1 MKISLNK
8 TQTNIVK
15 ASKNLTKIEKIK
27 KAKNSSN
34 SENFDQNLKI
44 PLNRQEQVDLKKSV
58 RKLLEKNEIAC
69 WQASLRE
76 GIHID
81 QINKQF
87 PNSANES
94 PDHCPL
100 WAGGKENNDPKRSN
114 IKWSKEELIDLINQI
129 NKNKILVWEAC
140 LKFNQPAKKLIKLL
154 AKYGLEH
161 NDLQSAPEW
170 IPKWARY
177 EENGKFPLKYS
188 NKIETPTYVEQY
200 QQQLEVEEITRNNLE
215 VLQSYRKSLSVPT
228 KKGMWTG
235 AEKESLKHYWKLDLL
250 GSEEIA
256 YLLNRPHE
264 ETIKEAQ
271 CLKLKKKHV
280 VSTEEWCGVKWEFE
294 AEGKGDP
301 KALPPNL
308 QRLVAE
314 ASATRF
320 SLLYEKIKTLK
331 EGDRGYRSTERELN
345 QILSLH
351 TRIFSKYLST
361 RSRKYKFVGTS
372 AWQVQKDLEQA
383 GRTAIFECLRRWH
396 PNRNI
401 RFSRGTV
408 NIAINREMLAWLE
421 QQRLVDLPDKIR
433 SVARQLKHAFD
444 NGKWES
450 EVERLKEKAG
460 ENCVKEAAKHQNTYA
475 YLHTVPLMET
485 YNENDAEFGGVT
497 GGAADCVE
505 EFTAV
510 CMPESDTDITSLL
523 LDACN
528 KIPENEKRA
537 VLCYHGLDGQGNH
550 IGQMTLEEIGLMEG
564 VTKERIRQRILK
576 GKQRMR
582 KWLERVNIKSVGDAL
597 AAV

>member
-1 MKISLNK
+1 MHMNTENKKKSKMSKKLLNK
-8 TQTNIVK
+8 KSDTNVNSNKALTQTIS
-15 ASKNLTKIEKIK
+15 ASGK
-27 KAKNSSN
+27 S
-34 SENFDQNLKI
+34 
-44 PLNRQEQVDLKKSV
+44 RQEQATLSKQTK
-58 RKLLEKNEIAC
+58 KLLEKGLIES

-76 GIHID
+76 GVHID
-81 QINKQF
+81 QITKQY
-87 PNSANES
+87 PNAAYEAPEN
-94 PDHCPL
+94 CPK
-100 WAGGKENNDPKRSN
+100 WAGGKELISGKKPK
-114 IKWSKEELIDLINQI
+114 KEWQKQEIENLLELLE
-129 NKNKILVWEAC
+129 KGLLLPWEIS
-140 LKFNQPAKKLIKLL
+140 LKYNQPVKRIIRILKKENFKL
-154 AKYGLEH
+154 KGLEASPSW
-161 NDLQSAPEW
+161 L
-170 IPKWARY
+170 PKWARHEKNGVVDKNY
-177 EENGKFPLKYS
+177 TSKQTIPEEVS
-188 NKIETPTYVEQY
+188 SY
-200 QQQLEVEEITRNNLE
+200 QAKLDLEEISRNNLE
-215 VLQSYRKSLSVPT
+215 VLQTYRKSLNLPT
-228 KKGMWTG
+228 KKGAWSQT
-235 AEKESLKHYWKLDLL
+235 EKENLKHYWKLELL

-256 YLLNRPHE
+256 YLLNRSH
-264 ETIKEAQ
+264 TDT
-271 CLKLKKKHV
+271 LKTASSIRLKKKHV
-280 VSTEEWCGVKWEFE
+280 VSTEEWCGVKWEFQP
-294 AEGKGDP
+294 EGKGDP

-331 EGDRGYRSTERELN
+331 ETEQGYKAMERELN
-345 QILSLH
+345 QILALH

-361 RSRKYKFVGTS
+361 RSRKYKYVGTS

-450 EVERLKEKAG
+450 EVARLKEKAG
-460 ENCVKEAAKHQNTYA
+460 ENCVREAAKHQNTYA
-475 YLHTVPLMET
+475 YLHTVPLMEN

-510 CMPESDTDITSLL
+510 CLPESDTDITSLL
-523 LDACN
+523 LDACS

-537 VLCYHGLDGQGNH
+537 VLCYHGLDGEGNH

-597 AAV
+597 AAI

>member
-1 MKISLNK
+1 MNKKNKKAQKTLNK
-8 TQTNIVK
+8 
-15 ASKNLTKIEKIK
+15 SKNY
-27 KAKNSSN
+27 AVS
-34 SENFDQNLKI
+34 
-44 PLNRQEQVDLKKSV
+44 RQEQVVLKKST
-58 RKLLEKNEIAC
+58 RLLLESNNIES

-81 QINKQF
+81 QIAKHY
-87 PNSANES
+87 PNTAQEAPLS
-94 PDHCPL
+94 CPK
-100 WAGGKENNDPKRSN
+100 WAGGNNEISTKKPKKDWSNEEIKELCK
-114 IKWSKEELIDLINQI
+114 LA
-129 NKNKILVWEAC
+129 KNKQLLPWEAA
-140 LKFNQPAKKLIKLL
+140 LKYNQPIKRIIKTLL
-154 AKYGLEH
+154 KQEFDINGLKA
-161 NDLQSAPEW
+161 SPTW

-177 EENGKFPLKYS
+177 ETGGIIGDYS
-188 NKIETPTYVEQY
+188 NKMDIPEEVSSY
-200 QQQLEVEEITRNNLE
+200 QEKLDIEEISRNNLE
-215 VLQSYRKSLSVPT
+215 VLKSYRESLNMTT
-228 KKGMWTG
+228 KKGSWNQS
-235 AEKESLKHYWKLDLL
+235 EREDLKHYWKLELL

-256 YLLNRPHE
+256 YLINRQHPDTLKMASELN
-264 ETIKEAQ
+264 
-271 CLKLKKKHV
+271 LKKKHV

-294 AEGKGDP
+294 VEGKGDP

-320 SLLYEKIKTLK
+320 SLLYEKLKAIKESDK
-331 EGDRGYRSTERELN
+331 NYKSIERELN
-345 QILSLH
+345 QILALH

-361 RSRKYKFVGTS
+361 RSRKYKYVGTS

-444 NGKWES
+444 NGKWDS
-450 EVERLKEKAG
+450 EVKRLKKKAG

-528 KIPENEKRA
+528 KIPENERRA
-537 VLCYHGLDGQGNH
+537 VLSYHGLDCDGNH
-550 IGQMTLEEIGLMEG
+550 IGQKTLEEIGLMEG

-582 KWLERVNIKSVGDAL
+582 KWLERINIRSVGDAL